1 MHTSKNH
8 AENIVSSLM
17 RFTRYA
23 GRGRYCILAFLAATA
38 LASSSLSAAPV
49 TVPGDL
55 APGFSY
61 RLAFITSTAT
71 DATSTDINYYNTFV
85 SNVAGGVPQLAA
97 LGTTWKAI
105 GSTASIDARD
115 NTGTNPASTGVPIY
129 TLAGVRIANN
139 NADLWDGT
147 IQSPLNVWE
156 DGTAAPAIAWTG
168 SVASGTVFAGFALG
182 TVSGVRGGNDGFT
195 DSNWID
201 YGWQDVTTDYGLY
214 AMSDVLVAPEPA
226 TMSLLAI
233 GGLALLR
240 RRRKR

>member
-139 NADLWDGT
+139 NADLWDGEVHNIINLT
-147 IQSPLNVWE
+147 E
-156 DGTAAPAIAWTG
+156 
-168 SVASGTVFAGFALG
+168 LG
-182 TVSGVRGGNDGFT
+182 TTWAHWPYPGPPSETASRRAGRHP
-195 DSNWID
+195 
-201 YGWQDVTTDYGLY
+201 GWG
-214 AMSDVLVAPEPA
+214 APPA
-226 TMSLLAI
+226 RAGSARPQS
-233 GGLALLR
+233 APCA
-240 RRRKR
+240 